1 MISPPPDSDLRR
13 RMTIPNALT
22 LLRILLV
29 PVFGL
34 LWLADH
40 HLAALIVFL
49 VAGGTDL
56 LDGLLARTLNQRTR
70 LGSLLDPAADK
81 LTLLVAFLV
90 GVSTGGVPAWLAA
103 LVIGRDLVLTLG
115 VGIYTLVVHGAYRSW
130 HPTRLGKYSTFYQ
143 LATIAAALLAR
154 GLEHREDRK
163 IHTGSLL
170 VYRASHARLH
180 PSKAPATI
188 ASRARAARRIR
199 YRTLCSDSSLR
210 PSSSSAAKRCLR

>member
-154 GLEHREDRK
+154 ATTAEWLAPWVAALIIVCAFMTVLSGLQY
-163 IHTGSLL
+163 ITIGVLAL
-170 VYRASHARLH
+170 HAQG
-180 PSKAPATI
+180 APDE
-188 ASRARAARRIR
+188 R
-199 YRTLCSDSSLR
+199 
-210 PSSSSAAKRCLR
+210 